1 MNEGKPYLLFVNL
14 LTTGNIPVI
23 NLGPVMGRA
32 TLFIGKKSELLVWKM
47 NLNGHTMFVY
57 KDCGLGILL

>member
-14 LTTGNIPVI
+14 LITGNNPVI

-32 TLFIGKKSELLVWKM
+32 TLFIEKKERTTGLENESEWTYNVCL
-47 NLNGHTMFVY
+47 
-57 KDCGLGILL
+57 